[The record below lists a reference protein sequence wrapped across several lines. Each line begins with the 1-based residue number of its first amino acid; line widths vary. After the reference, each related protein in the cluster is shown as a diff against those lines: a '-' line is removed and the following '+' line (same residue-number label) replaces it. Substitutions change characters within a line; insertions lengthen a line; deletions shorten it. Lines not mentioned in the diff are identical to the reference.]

1 MENYVIFE
9 IIQYNILV
17 VPSSDGSTKCSNLH
31 AEQTGFFVFTTLSNS
46 VKDCIID
53 LKKPQ
58 ILCFLFASHGCAP
71 VFTETTIIVL
81 SFMKLTFQISLKHLS
96 MIYKLLSR

>member
-53 LKKPQ
+53 LKKNPK
-58 ILCFLFASHGCAP
+58 SY
-71 VFTETTIIVL
+71 VFYLHPMDVL
-81 SFMKLTFQISLKHLS
+81 QCLQKQ
-96 MIYKLLSR
+96 LL